1 MSTVLEIKHFYKT
14 YKNGKK
20 AVEDLNLS
28 VQPGEIYGF
37 IGQNGAGKTTTI
49 RAVTG
54 VMDFDKGEI
63 LIDGHSVK
71 KEPVLCKSVTAY
83 IPDNP
88 DLYEFL
94 TRNSISGIHGR
105 YVSGRYRNKKAKDS

>member
-1 MSTVLEIKHFYKT
+1 MSAVLEIKHFYKT

-49 RAVTG
+49 RAVTD
-54 VMDFDKGEI
+54 VYKRQYLPS
-63 LIDGHSVK
+63 LITNS
-71 KEPVLCKSVTAY
+71 
-83 IPDNP
+83 
-88 DLYEFL
+88 FL
-94 TRNSISGIHGR
+94 RQE
-105 YVSGRYRNKKAKDS
+105 

>member
-1 MSTVLEIKHFYKT
+1 MSAVLEIKHFYKT

-63 LIDGHSVK
+63 FIDGHSVK
-71 KEPVLCKSVTAY
+71 KGFFRIFP
-83 IPDNP
+83 
-88 DLYEFL
+88 F
-94 TRNSISGIHGR
+94 
-105 YVSGRYRNKKAKDS
+105 